1 MEPVLF
7 PCVQVKLGA
16 CKADAAIDAFLNSR
30 PSQRWVLLGQH
41 AVQSHMQLWTAWI
54 QAARNELREAMV
66 ARSVDAEFLRYLAG
80 THHISEAFSR
90 AGLQQGQ
97 SGAWVVYLPEAQ
109 AHLNELGHAHPVA
122 GKSSV
127 FDDELGALLAQ
138 LNWTRDKTTTTLSIE
153 GRKQL
158 GIDVDGWPEALAE
171 ESLLAHVLMADDQS
185 SSHR

>member
-16 CKADAAIDAFLNSR
+16 GKADAAIDAFLNSR

-122 GKSSV
+122 AKSSV
-127 FDDELGALLAQ
+127 FDDELDALLAQ
-138 LNWTRDKTTTTLSIE
+138 LNWTRDETTTTLSIE
-153 GRKQL
+153 GRKNSASML
-158 GIDVDGWPEALAE
+158 MDGPKR
-171 ESLLAHVLMADDQS
+171 LLKNRFL
-185 SSHR
+185 RTC

>member
-7 PCVQVKLGA
+7 PCVQVKLRAG
-16 CKADAAIDAFLNSR
+16 KADAAIDAFLNSR

-122 GKSSV
+122 AKSSV
-127 FDDELGALLAQ
+127 FDDELDALLAQ
-138 LNWTRDKTTTTLSIE
+138 LNWTRGETTTTLSIE
-153 GRKQL
+153 GRKNSASML
-158 GIDVDGWPEALAE
+158 MDGPKR
-171 ESLLAHVLMADDQS
+171 LLKNRFL
-185 SSHR
+185 RTC